1 MTQHQLDIWRKL
13 TAESES
19 NLEARIKFDK
29 YMEEQVQY
37 GIEERRLPSF
47 GEQLVGLDLDT
58 PHADEDVQKVKEL
71 MAQVAEILK
80 RRYSTD
86 AKLPVKSL
94 LFDHAVG
101 EILNAQMA
109 VVKVITLK

>member
-1 MTQHQLDIWRKL
+1 MTQQQLDIWHKL

-37 GIEERRLPSF
+37 GIEEKRLPSF
-47 GEQLVGLDLDT
+47 GEQLVGLDPDDLDDT
-58 PHADEDVQKVKEL
+58 TVTKVKLLAAE
-71 MAQVAEILK
+71 MAEILK
-80 RRYSTD
+80 KDYEAERGP
-86 AKLPVKSL
+86 LKSL
-94 LFDHAVG
+94 LFDHALG
-101 EILNAQMA
+101 EIINAQMS